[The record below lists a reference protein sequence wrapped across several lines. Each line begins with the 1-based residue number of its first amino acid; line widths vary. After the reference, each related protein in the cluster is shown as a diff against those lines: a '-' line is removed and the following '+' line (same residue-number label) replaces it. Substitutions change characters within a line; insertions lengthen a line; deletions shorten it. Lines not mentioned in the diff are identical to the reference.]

1 MCVCVEGACVRAC
14 VRVRVGAGAA
24 GRLVLTDR
32 CPDHIPGV
40 LITSLVT
47 VITSLVAVITSLAAV
62 ITSLAAVITSWRP

>member
-1 MCVCVEGACVRAC
+1 MGGLSPCVWVCVWRVRAC

-40 LITSLVT
+40 LITSLVA
-47 VITSLVAVITSLAAV
+47 VITSLVVVITSLVVV
-62 ITSLAAVITSWRP
+62 IRLRWP